1 MVEDRKIAWPA
12 QLSLGADGMGNS
24 LEHVR
29 HIMGQSMEALIHHF
43 KLVTEGF
50 RVPAGQVYVP
60 IESPRGEL
68 GYHVVSD
75 GSTRPWRVHV
85 RDPSFVNL
93 QATAAMSEGGMIADV
108 IAADRLDRPRDGRRR
123 PVSALP
129 GSAEGTAVTGL
140 DSAPVEPAHAD
151 LPPLT
156 EQTRLEAREII
167 ARYPVAR
174 SALLPMLHLVQSV
187 QGYVSPE
194 GVTLC
199 AEELGLT
206 KAEVGAVATFYTMY
220 KRRPTGRHLV
230 SVCTNTL
237 CSVLGGQRIMDALSE
252 RPRRRTTTR
261 PPPTARSPS
270 STPSAWPR
278 ATTRRWSP
286 STTSSTTSRTS
297 RAPASSSPPC
307 AAARSRLPT
316 RGAPLTDF
324 KGISRQLAGFSQ
336 YGDDA
341 AAAAAVDAPGAL
353 GPTLVGLR
361 LAEDRGETAPD
372 MPRRSATR
380 RPPPRPRRRP
390 ASSPRSAAPPSRAG
404 RSLADRNDGTD
415 TPAGTEPG
423 TSGQGPGKA

>member
-1 MVEDRKIAWPA
+1 M
-12 QLSLGADGMGNS
+12 
-24 LEHVR
+24 
-29 HIMGQSMEALIHHF
+29 
-43 KLVTEGF
+43 
-50 RVPAGQVYVP
+50 
-60 IESPRGEL
+60 
-68 GYHVVSD
+68 
-75 GSTRPWRVHV
+75 
-85 RDPSFVNL
+85 
-93 QATAAMSEGGMIADV
+93 
-108 IAADRLDRPRDGRRR
+108 
-123 PVSALP
+123 SALP

-140 DSAPVEPAHAD
+140 DSSPVDVSPETLAE

-194 GVTLC
+194 GVALC

-237 CSVLGGQRIMDALSE
+237 CSVLGGQRIMDALSSDLGVHHDE
-252 RPRRRTTTR
+252 TTADGSITLEHAECLAACDYAPVVTVDYEFYDQQDVDSARELVAALRRGEK
-261 PPPTARSPS
+261 
-270 STPSAWPR
+270 
-278 ATTRRWSP
+278 
-286 STTSSTTSRTS
+286 
-297 RAPASSSPPC
+297 PA
-307 AAARSRLPT
+307 PT

-336 YGDDA
+336 YADDA
-341 AAAAAVDAPGAL
+341 MARAAIDAPGAL

-361 LAEDRGETAPD
+361 LAEERRESAPA
-372 MPRRSATR
+372 MPRRSA
-380 RPPPRPRRRP
+380 
-390 ASSPRSAAPPSRAG
+390 SSSSGAAAAEAAGFETAQRGAPEPAG
-404 RSLADRNDGTD
+404 RRTPDGREGAD